1 MTQSIEHLKK
11 LLFDD
16 EARALSEVEKRLA
29 ASEVELRAGAQE
41 RLEFGQRLDSVF
53 ARAGT
58 EERFKAAIAGVLDKA
73 LRQAETDRHAELSE
87 AVAPLIV
94 RTIRTEIHNSRDELV
109 DALYPITG
117 RMVKAY
123 VASAI
128 ADLASQINRSVE
140 QNPVMLRLRSV
151 FTGKSVA
158 ELALAQ
164 TPLQVAE
171 LFLIRRGTGELI
183 GHWQKLD
190 TFSAPEA
197 AATDDH
203 VISGVLAAINEF
215 AHEALAAGDG
225 TLREIDIGN
234 ERIFLR
240 ASPLYLLAARCTGMP
255 PPGCKKL
262 MDEAFLTVLERMK
275 SAAGETKEIAATPAA
290 SELDGLAET
299 ISNRIGGTKRKRRFG
314 PAKVI
319 LLSLLLLLTAWF
331 GYHAIDHILMQRTQ
345 SSAEQVVTAMPETD
359 GYPLSVKAGPFGRS
373 LDVGGL
379 LPTKE
384 TKQDLLENLKSAL
397 PNVTIVERLTPLPE
411 AGQLISTTIDRKTIA
426 AAIERTKDSLILA
439 NQELPQLAEVLD
451 RSKGARV
458 SELSALTREA
468 VTQIENS
475 KQTFHRNID
484 AQTTLAAQLSQAADT
499 LAALTSAQPSIA
511 QQTELATPDTLAQGA
526 RQLEQAA
533 NRLST
538 VTTALLQAELIRAN
552 LPKPAPPPPPPAPK
566 LSAFE
571 RLTLWTRTNAVFF
584 SDGLTYRS
592 QTEAGQTLDAL
603 TSLMNETDAFLRV
616 IGYTDTKGA
625 LSQNETLSE
634 NCATKVL
641 EALRQR
647 GISQDRMI
655 AIGRQD
661 AKMISPVVGEQSPN
675 RRVEF
680 EIGFASEAS
689 R

>member
-1 MTQSIEHLKK
+1 MTQSIERLKE
-11 LLFDD
+11 LLFDN
-16 EARALSEVEKRLA
+16 EARVLSDVEKRIA
-29 ASEVELRAGAQE
+29 ASELERQE
-41 RLEFGQRLDSVF
+41 FAQRLDSVF

-58 EERFKAAIAGVLDKA
+58 EDRFKAAIAGVLDKA
-73 LRQAETDRHAELSE
+73 LLQAETERHAELSE

-140 QNPVMLRLRSV
+140 QNPVMLRVRSV

-183 GHWQKLD
+183 GHWQKPD
-190 TFSAPEA
+190 AFSAQQA
-197 AATDDH
+197 TATDDH

-255 PPGCKKL
+255 PPGCKKM
-262 MDEAFLTVLERMK
+262 MDDAFLTVLERMK
-275 SAAGETKEIAATPAA
+275 PASGEAMEIAATPAA

-299 ISNRIGGTKRKRRFG
+299 ITTQVGGTKRKRRFG

-319 LLSLLLLLTAWF
+319 FVGLLLLLAGWF
-331 GYHAIDHILMQRTQ
+331 SYHGINQFLTQRTQ
-345 SSAEQVVTAMPETD
+345 SSAEQVIAALQETD
-359 GYPLSVKAGPFGRS
+359 GYPIAVKAGPFGRS
-373 LDVGGL
+373 LEVGGL

-384 TKQDLLENLKSAL
+384 TKEELLADLKRAL
-397 PNVTIVERLTPLPE
+397 PNVTVAERLTPLPE
-411 AGQLISTTIDRKTIA
+411 AGQLISATIDRKTIA
-426 AAIERTKDSLILA
+426 AAIERTRDSLAQA
-439 NQELPQLAEVLD
+439 NQDLPQLAQVLD
-451 RSKGARV
+451 GDSGMRV
-458 SELSALTREA
+458 SEISGLVSNATE
-468 VTQIENS
+468 QIES
-475 KQTFHRNID
+475 RSQTFHRSRT
-484 AQTTLAAQLSQAADT
+484 AQSELATRLSQAADDLSALANTEPSAAQKTDLIEPET
-499 LAALTSAQPSIA
+499 LT
-511 QQTELATPDTLAQGA
+511 QGA

-533 NRLST
+533 TRLST
-538 VTTALLQAELIRAN
+538 VTTAMLQAELIRAN
-552 LPKPAPPPPPPAPK
+552 LPKPAPPPKPVPQ
-566 LSAFE
+566 LSAFD
-571 RLTLWTRTNAVFF
+571 RLSLWTRANAVFF
-584 SDGLTYRS
+584 SDGLAYRS
-592 QTEAGQTLDAL
+592 ETQAARTLDAL
-603 TSLMNETDAFLRV
+603 ADLMNKTDASLRV

-625 LSQNETLSE
+625 LSRNETLSQ
-634 NCATKVL
+634 NRADKVVDS
-641 EALRQR
+641 LRQR
-647 GISQDRMI
+647 GVPASRMI
-655 AIGRQD
+655 AIGRQN
-661 AKMISPVVGEQSPN
+661 AKIISPIVGEQSPN

-680 EIGFASEAS
+680 ELGFASEAAP
-689 R
+689 